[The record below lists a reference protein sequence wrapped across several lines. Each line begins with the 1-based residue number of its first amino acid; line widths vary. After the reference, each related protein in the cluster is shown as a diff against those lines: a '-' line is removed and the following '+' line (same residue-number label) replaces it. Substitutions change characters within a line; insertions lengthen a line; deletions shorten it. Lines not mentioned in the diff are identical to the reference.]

1 MLNKLQNSLVFT
13 YTMDISLNDSINA
26 FDDYPRTPSPHYG
39 ISPRTHNDI
48 SYPHVFNRDAN
59 MI

>member
-1 MLNKLQNSLVFT
+1 
-13 YTMDISLNDSINA
+13 MDISLNDSINA